1 MGAAEAHRHYN
12 TFLQRHFISQY
23 YPLFM
28 LSKVFFKDKNTY
40 FGKKIY
46 KSIFMSTNE
55 KINILIGVQLMY
67 FMMYISI
74 SLNSIYTHEVY
85 CSDFVFICIVTTF

>member
-1 MGAAEAHRHYN
+1 
-12 TFLQRHFISQY
+12 
-23 YPLFM
+23 
-28 LSKVFFKDKNTY
+28 
-40 FGKKIY
+40 
-46 KSIFMSTNE
+46 MSTNG

-85 CSDFVFICIVTTF
+85 WSDFVFISIVTTFSE

>member
-1 MGAAEAHRHYN
+1 
-12 TFLQRHFISQY
+12 
-23 YPLFM
+23 
-28 LSKVFFKDKNTY
+28 
-40 FGKKIY
+40 
-46 KSIFMSTNE
+46 MSTNE

-85 CSDFVFICIVTTF
+85 CSDFVFICIVTTFSE